1 MGQIQN
7 ILYAQSA
14 WTWDIM
20 QSSTQIGEMIRED
33 AITSVNLTVIN
44 SQASQIGLTILSNQG
59 AHLERE
65 TGADWMW
72 MAGNYRWLVQAKR
85 LDIVQKVPKYLIDL
99 EQMSG
104 LLQYAVTLNN
114 SKAYGDEQFV
124 AAYVFYN
131 SMIERLAHNK
141 AVVGC
146 IAVKTDVLQN
156 YIIENRKP
164 RRDQKDITLAFDEV
178 NYVAQGRSWAEMFPG
193 L

>member
-1 MGQIQN
+1 MGQIQD
-7 ILYAQSA
+7 ILRAQSS

-33 AITSVNLTVIN
+33 AITSVNLTLIN
-44 SQASQIGLTILSNQG
+44 AKASQIGLSILSNQG

-85 LDIVQKVPKYLIDL
+85 LDIVQKVPRYLIDL
-99 EQMSG
+99 DQMAD
-104 LLQYAVTLNN
+104 LLQYTVTLNN
-114 SKAYGDEQFV
+114 SGAYGNPPFV

-131 SMIERLAHNK
+131 SMIESLAHNK
-141 AVVGC
+141 DAVGC
-146 IAVKTDVLQN
+146 MGIKAEALQKYIAESRAPKRN
-156 YIIENRKP
+156 
-164 RRDQKDITLAFDEV
+164 QKEITLAFYEV
-178 NYVAQGRSWAEMFPG
+178 ANAQARSWIEMFPN